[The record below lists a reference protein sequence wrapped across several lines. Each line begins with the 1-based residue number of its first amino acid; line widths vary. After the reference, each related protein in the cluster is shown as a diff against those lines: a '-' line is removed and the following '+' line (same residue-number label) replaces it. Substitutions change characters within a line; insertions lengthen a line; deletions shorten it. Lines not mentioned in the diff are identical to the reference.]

1 MLRDRFDSCGL
12 AGGGHTAGG
21 YGGVYKATTL
31 AKQGDYGSKLPPLP
45 TGTVWRAG
53 QPAEVSWAPYANV
66 RPLPKLARARSRQ
79 QGADSPR
86 RRAGSMAV
94 VTSTASRER
103 TRR

>member
-66 RPLPKLARARSRQ
+66 RPLAHALSRQ
-79 QGADSPR
+79 QEADSPHR
-86 RRAGSMAV
+86 RSGSMAGGI
-94 VTSTASRER
+94 STASRGR